1 MANKVVSID
10 GYENVDIS
18 ESALLCAVV
27 NQPVTVALQGSTFD
41 FQLYYGVSNYK
52 LNYTICQIWL
62 KIIYLKITS
71 KKLRHILIYLLTDDE
86 G

>member
-1 MANKVVSID
+1 MFVGFSKLIFFFEISKLKLVLMLNIIHLQVANKVVSID

-41 FQLYYGVSNYK
+41 FQLYYGVS
-52 LNYTICQIWL
+52 
-62 KIIYLKITS
+62 IY
-71 KKLRHILIYLLTDDE
+71 
-86 G
+86 